1 MNKNMTQLE
10 AAKLQMFLQAKLN
23 PELVVQCR
31 NRPDE
36 CAEIHIADECL
47 GVVSKI
53 IDEGE
58 TSYSF
63 EITILDIA
71 RTLPLVE
78 GGNPYP
84 CDHRALGVL
93 TYAMPI
99 EIVRGGTCLR
109 RTNQWM
115 MINGA

>member
-1 MNKNMTQLE
+1 MALVPKPARKRVLERAAEDHEDKAKTQREE
-10 AAKLQMFLQAKLN
+10 AAKLQMFLQSKLN

-36 CAEIHIADECL
+36 CAEIHIGDECL

-63 EITILDIA
+63 EITILDID
-71 RTLPLVE
+71 LEEV
-78 GGNPYP
+78 
-84 CDHRALGVL
+84 
-93 TYAMPI
+93 
-99 EIVRGGTCLR
+99 
-109 RTNQWM
+109 
-115 MINGA
+115 